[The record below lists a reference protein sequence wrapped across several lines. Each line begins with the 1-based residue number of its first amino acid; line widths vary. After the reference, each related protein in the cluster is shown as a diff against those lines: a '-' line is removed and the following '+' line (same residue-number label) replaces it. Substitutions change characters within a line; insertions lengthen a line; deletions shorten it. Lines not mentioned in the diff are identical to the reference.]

1 MGKGLYLIVGLGV
14 LIVVLGGFFLFW
26 GGDSRDTAPNTT
38 QNSPTPT
45 PQVQSVTIQL
55 SSQNN
60 SGETG
65 TATLTNENGKTKVVL
80 SLNGAPANVTQP
92 AHIHSQP
99 CANIG
104 AVKYPLTSALNG
116 ASQTILDI
124 PLSQILS
131 ELPLAVNVHKSNAE
145 SSVYAACGDIQNTQS
160 GSSILSALTHTVTYS
175 DSGYS
180 PSELRIKAGDTVMFK
195 NESSIEMWTA
205 SAMHPSHKMY
215 PNTDIVKCSSAVPGT
230 MFDMCKGMSKG
241 SEWSFKFTEKG
252 AWGYHNHMNASHF
265 GKIIIE

>member
-26 GGDSRDTAPNTT
+26 GGDSRETAPNTT

-80 SLNGAPANVTQP
+80 LLNGAPANVAQP

-145 SSVYAACGDIQNTQS
+145 
-160 GSSILSALTHTVTYS
+160 
-175 DSGYS
+175 
-180 PSELRIKAGDTVMFK
+180 
-195 NESSIEMWTA
+195 
-205 SAMHPSHKMY
+205 
-215 PNTDIVKCSSAVPGT
+215 
-230 MFDMCKGMSKG
+230 
-241 SEWSFKFTEKG
+241 
-252 AWGYHNHMNASHF
+252 
-265 GKIIIE
+265 